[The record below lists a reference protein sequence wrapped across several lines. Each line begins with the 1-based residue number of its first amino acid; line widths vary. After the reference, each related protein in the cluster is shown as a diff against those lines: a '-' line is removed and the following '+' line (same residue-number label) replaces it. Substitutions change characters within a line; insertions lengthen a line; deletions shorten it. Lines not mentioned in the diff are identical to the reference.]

1 MEVYQGKLD
10 FIAVCFAKDDRS
22 TAEALIEKLYAK
34 RLRVWSSERGCNVKK
49 KDDAARFAQCRT
61 ALILISKDW
70 LESETCAAQ
79 LRAAA
84 EQEKAIVL
92 LFLGGADLVGRDD
105 LNALLSRSVS
115 MIDYAPDNDADCMA
129 ELLGLECIQ
138 DCAMPEGE
146 EPDLKKTGIWDIL
159 NREI

>member
-22 TAEALIEKLYAK
+22 TAEALIEKLNSK

-49 KDDAARFAQCRT
+49 KDDAARFAECRT

-70 LESETCAAQ
+70 LGSETCAAQ
-79 LRAAA
+79 LRAAS

-105 LNALLSRSVS
+105 LNALLSRSVC
-115 MIDYAPDNDADCMA
+115 MLDYAPANDADST
-129 ELLGLECIQ
+129 EDLLGLECIR
-138 DCAMPEGE
+138 DCAMQENE

>member
-1 MEVYQGKLD
+1 MKRKNFLLAG
-10 FIAVCFAKDDRS
+10 AVGS
-22 TAEALIEKLYAK
+22 MLALT
-34 RLRVWSSERGCNVKK
+34 GCVSHYR
-49 KDDAARFAQCRT
+49 D
-61 ALILISKDW
+61 
-70 LESETCAAQ
+70 
-79 LRAAA
+79 
-84 EQEKAIVL
+84 
-92 LFLGGADLVGRDD
+92 GGADLVGRDD
-105 LNALLSRSVS
+105 LNALLNRSAR

>member
-22 TAEALIEKLYAK
+22 TAETLIEKLHAK

-49 KDDAARFAQCRT
+49 
-61 ALILISKDW
+61 
-70 LESETCAAQ
+70 
-79 LRAAA
+79 
-84 EQEKAIVL
+84 EKAVVL

-105 LNALLSRSVS
+105 LNAMVSRSVR

-138 DCAMPEGE
+138 DCAMPESE